1 MADSDLRLVS
11 GATFGFSNVWEQQN
25 EAGEWEPVIITG
37 CTARFVMRD
46 ERTGEI
52 LVKASTGDGITIPDG
67 NTGEV
72 VVSLPPAKTAGLKSA
87 QIGDVSY
94 ELRIEF
100 PSGDVYS
107 LVMGFVAIIEGIF
120 DD

>member
-1 MADSDLRLVS
+1 ML
-11 GATFGFSNVWEQQN
+11 
-25 EAGEWEPVIITG
+25 
-37 CTARFVMRD
+37 
-46 ERTGEI
+46 
-52 LVKASTGDGITIPDG
+52 
-67 NTGEV
+67 
-72 VVSLPPAKTAGLKSA
+72 SLNPP